1 MEREHIVIL
10 RDFLKRLTSSNI
22 TRILDAGSG
31 KTSLSEIS
39 ACFPDAQIDA
49 VVYPGDERKL
59 STIRPMETRRLSVLE
74 LDLYKAEFPC
84 AYDLVVAHLLLG
96 EASKFEHTYRTLLE
110 RLVSIPAQYFII
122 IDYLEDPD
130 VDETAIE
137 PLCKARKFSVLKK
150 LAPKTQTPKYGQG
163 SPARTLLATCCNVIP
178 KSVFVRRKQYGF
190 RGNFLVIDSFFQR
203 MILAIRKNL
212 AYAESI

>member
-59 STIRPMETRRLSVLE
+59 STIRPMENQRLSVLE
-74 LDLYKAEFPC
+74 LDLCKAEFPC

-110 RLVSIPAQYFII
+110 WLVSIPARYFII

-137 PLCKARKFSVLKK
+137 PLCKTRNLSVVKRVC
-150 LAPKTQTPKYGQG
+150 AQNADPQVWTAFTGMHNFGY
-163 SPARTLLATCCNVIP
+163 LLQCN
-178 KSVFVRRKQYGF
+178 S
-190 RGNFLVIDSFFQR
+190 
-203 MILAIRKNL
+203 
-212 AYAESI
+212 

>member
-10 RDFLKRLTSSNI
+10 RDFLKMLTSSSI

-39 ACFPDAQIDA
+39 AYFPDAQIDA

-59 STIRPMETRRLSVLE
+59 SAIRSMETQRLSTLE
-74 LDLYKAEFPC
+74 LDLCNAEFSC

-96 EASKFEHTYRTLLE
+96 EASKFEHTYQNLLE

-137 PLCKARKFSVLKK
+137 PLCKTKK
-150 LAPKTQTPKYGQG
+150 LSVVKRICAQNANPQAWAAFTGTHNFGYLLMQT
-163 SPARTLLATCCNVIP
+163 SH
-178 KSVFVRRKQYGF
+178 
-190 RGNFLVIDSFFQR
+190 
-203 MILAIRKNL
+203 KNR
-212 AYAESI
+212 YP